1 MKNIGKIKIFC
12 YTVLFWTLVLFAAPP
27 AGYYSPAS
35 GLSGNALRAVL
46 HDIID
51 GHSVLSYTPGVWNAF
66 ATTDLKPNGK
76 IWDMYSSY
84 EYTLYDDQAGNYSA
98 EGDVYNREHSW
109 PQSYF
114 NEASPMVTDLF
125 HIYPTDGYVN
135 GWRSNYPYGETN
147 TPTRTSTNGSKLGP
161 ARSGLGYSGTV
172 FEPIDE
178 YKGDFARTYFYMA
191 TRYYGEDGSWS
202 DWAMADGVELKAWAV
217 AMLLQWNQ
225 EDPVSEKELN
235 RNDAIYNLHQHN
247 RNPFIDHP
255 EYAEYIWGGETP
267 GTLDAPLALAATE
280 IDSLSFTANWTAV
293 NTAAAYHLYVAG
305 DENFETPRS
314 VYNPKSVS
322 GTSELIGGLH
332 PGTDYYY
339 KVKAVND
346 SLESP
351 FSNVI
356 SVRTL
361 AHISGPADTVF
372 TYTETFDNFPESGS
386 SYQNG
391 SFTGEN
397 GLLWTYQQCRGD
409 IGLEGKS
416 PCLAKTSLE
425 ASLTSGTISGG
436 IASLSFQYMQAF
448 STDVSLDLFVNGQL
462 IRTFTSSSEQNVVKE
477 SGPVALNVEGDAVIS
492 LKQNNSG
499 AGQVAIDN
507 ISWNNYPETALQILP
522 EDFSVSAAYPNPF
535 NPECTVDLRLR
546 QSAQIRANLYDS
558 SGKFRKQIFYGQM
571 SAGEQQLQ
579 IRAGELPSGLY
590 LLHLQSGNTQNIRK
604 LLLIR

>member
-1 MKNIGKIKIFC
+1 
-12 YTVLFWTLVLFAAPP
+12 
-27 AGYYSPAS
+27 
-35 GLSGNALRAVL
+35 
-46 HDIID
+46 
-51 GHSVLSYTPGVWNAF
+51 
-66 ATTDLKPNGK
+66 
-76 IWDMYSSY
+76 
-84 EYTLYDDQAGNYSA
+84 
-98 EGDVYNREHSW
+98 
-109 PQSYF
+109 
-114 NEASPMVTDLF
+114 
-125 HIYPTDGYVN
+125 
-135 GWRSNYPYGETN
+135 
-147 TPTRTSTNGSKLGP
+147 
-161 ARSGLGYSGTV
+161 
-172 FEPIDE
+172 
-178 YKGDFARTYFYMA
+178 
-191 TRYYGEDGSWS
+191 
-202 DWAMADGVELKAWAV
+202 
-217 AMLLQWNQ
+217 
-225 EDPVSEKELN
+225 
-235 RNDAIYNLHQHN
+235 
-247 RNPFIDHP
+247 
-255 EYAEYIWGGETP
+255 
-267 GTLDAPLALAATE
+267 
-280 IDSLSFTANWTAV
+280 
-293 NTAAAYHLYVAG
+293 
-305 DENFETPRS
+305 
-314 VYNPKSVS
+314 
-322 GTSELIGGLH
+322 
-332 PGTDYYY
+332 
-339 KVKAVND
+339 
-346 SLESP
+346 
-351 FSNVI
+351 
-356 SVRTL
+356 
-361 AHISGPADTVF
+361 
-372 TYTETFDNFPESGS
+372 
-386 SYQNG
+386 
-391 SFTGEN
+391 FTGEN